1 MLAKQ
6 RRLAALVGFRLKWAR
21 LCAERELDD
30 VASAAGVTPALL
42 RKIERGD
49 YYGTLRVISN
59 VAFALQCDI
68 HFELAPSSPDGH
80 AEQQADRKPSPNQE
94 Q

>member
-30 VASAAGVTPALL
+30 VASAAGITPALL

-49 YYGTLRVISN
+49 YYGTLRAISN
-59 VAFALQCDI
+59 VAFALQCNI
-68 HFELAPSSPDGH
+68 HFELTPNLRGDH
-80 AEQQADRKPSPNQE
+80 AERLADRKPSLDRE
-94 Q
+94 